1 MVLVLVLVL
10 EEAGGGNSDI
20 LERSGLGGLIEGLM
34 EKEDRERFGSFM
46 VMGKGRLVLILLLL

>member
-1 MVLVLVLVL
+1 LVLVL
-10 EEAGGGNSDI
+10 EEAGGGNSDT
-20 LERSGLGGLIEGLM
+20 LERCGLGVLIEGLM